1 MQALDQIVLQRQPL
15 QLPSLL
21 FVQCPTKSMFEKRYY
36 RDQENV
42 SERGRGR
49 GRGRE
54 EIGDRREERGDGGR
68 EGGRERGG
76 VRERSIWGLH

>member
-49 GRGRE
+49 E
-54 EIGDRREERGDGGR
+54 VMEGGR
-68 EGGRERGG
+68 EGGGEREGGRGVQYMG
-76 VRERSIWGLH
+76 FTLPPP